1 MKNDNTNSHDETKIR
16 EAIAELQRAVC
27 AKNVD
32 AILSHY
38 SADAVVFNVKPPYQ
52 IRGMAQWRDVWEK
65 SLAHFPASFG
75 TETRDVAITAS
86 GELAFARYLLSFT
99 GLPGSQT
106 WIRVTTVY
114 KRSEGKWLIV
124 HEHNS
129 VPFDPETL
137 KVVFE
142 VEP

>member
-1 MKNDNTNSHDETKIR
+1 MRNENTNSPDDAEIKR
-16 EAIAELQRAVC
+16 LIAELQQAVG
-27 AKNVD
+27 AKNID
-32 AILSHY
+32 GIMSHY
-38 SADAVVFNVKPPYQ
+38 AADVVVFNLKPPYQ
-52 IRGMAQWRDVWEK
+52 IREMAKWREVWEM

-75 TETRDVAITAS
+75 TETRDMAITVS

-106 WIRVTTVY
+106 WIRVTTIY
-114 KRSEGKWLIV
+114 KRNDGKWLIV